1 MNLRSD
7 LALMLSGHTAV
18 PPCLLFRQADGLRL
32 DGCVTLLVHEG
43 QNLALSSLAE
53 AALDHYA
60 DLLVHRL
67 RRAVSCP
74 VEVYFPAS
82 TAALV
87 ARFEELVARMTLKQ
101 AMALL
106 PGDAPER
113 IWLVHEAGALAP
125 SELQLLMRLVGNFP
139 GAGVRVV
146 LLFGATPAGR
156 KGFESPGRR
165 FARWDIQPPSADEAA
180 TMLAQ
185 ARVAGGESVVSGLL
199 GLLGRFSG
207 STASMAPGS
216 TQSSTHGSTQSS
228 SQASTISDTLGSAT
242 AYPVTLPTSQSPSDS
257 QPPQTF
263 QSWQLASD
271 DHLPAPVVIAP
282 VLPVSL
288 AAPKPAGLAAPAW
301 LRWPT
306 WLQVGSLGR
315 PPLVRIKSVAPA
327 DELPSPVRSEPSL
340 DASSSFNLASLP
352 VVQDVVAK
360 PQRFAPQL
368 QRARMLV
375 SRLQPLAVRLLHM
388 GKQAS
393 AQVRGRLRRSAPLPA
408 AAPQTLPAPA
418 LSPAP
423 EHLSAPNSSTAQELP
438 PTSNGPRP

>member
-7 LALMLSGHTAV
+7 LALMLSGYTAV

-32 DGCVTLLVHEG
+32 DGCVTLLLHEG

-67 RRAVSCP
+67 RRVVSCP

-165 FARWDIQPPSADEAA
+165 FARWDIQPPSAEEAA

-199 GLLGRFSG
+199 GLLGRSSG
-207 STASMAPGS
+207 SLASMAPGS
-216 TQSSTHGSTQSS
+216 TQSLTQG
-228 SQASTISDTLGSAT
+228 STISDTLGSAT
-242 AYPVTLPTSQSPSDS
+242 AYPVTLPVSQPPSDS
-257 QPPQTF
+257 PQPQTF

-271 DHLPAPVVIAP
+271 DHLPAPVVLAP

-288 AAPKPAGLAAPAW
+288 AAPKPAGLAASAW

-315 PPLVRIKSVAPA
+315 PPLVRIKPVAPA
-327 DELPSPVRSEPSL
+327 NELPSPERSEPSL
-340 DASSSFNLASLP
+340 NASSPFNLASLP

-360 PQRFAPQL
+360 PQRFEPQL
-368 QRARMLV
+368 QRARMLA

-423 EHLSAPNSSTAQELP
+423 EHISAPNSSTAQELP
-438 PTSNGPRP
+438 PTSNGLRP